1 MSETLCPAGNHC
13 YGPPVLG
20 NLRRVPL
27 AILLVAAVILGAAG
41 CGTSGDRG
49 ADPIKSAGVLRV
61 GTEGVYSPFSYHD
74 PKTGELVGY
83 DVDVAKA
90 VGEKLGVRVEFVE
103 TPWDSIFAALEAD
116 RFDIVAN
123 QVTITA
129 EREGKYDLSQPY
141 TVGEGVIVTRANDD
155 SIKSLADVKGKTA
168 AENATSNW
176 SQVARD
182 AGARVESVEGF
193 TQAITLLNQG
203 RVDVVIN
210 DSIAVYAYLAET
222 GDKSVKIAAT
232 IGEKSEQ
239 GFAARKNSGY
249 LPELDRALSELRA
262 DGTLSEIS
270 QKYLKADAT
279 GAPADTPIRAAGV
292 LRVGTEGTY
301 APFSYH
307 DPATGELVGYDIDVA
322 KAVGEQLGVPV
333 QFVETPWDSIFA
345 ALEANRFDVV
355 ANQVTINPER
365 QAKSDLSQPYTVGE
379 GVIVTRADD
388 DSITSLD
395 DLKGKT
401 TAQSITSNWAQVARD
416 AGATVEGVEGFA
428 QAITLLNQ
436 GRIDATVND
445 SVAVYAY
452 LAETGD
458 TSVKIAA
465 QTGQT
470 SDQGFAARKNSG
482 LLPELNGALDE
493 LRADG
498 RLTAISE
505 KYLKADATG
514 AAPEAAGQQ
523 PPGSQ
528 QEPPQVRSAFQL
540 VLDNLWPLAKAA
552 LTMTIPLT
560 IISFVI
566 GLVIAL
572 AVALA
577 RLSSNVV
584 LSNVAR
590 FYISII
596 RGTPLLVQLF
606 IVFYALPEFGV
617 KIDPFPAA
625 VIAFSLNVGGYAA
638 EIIRSAIQS
647 VPKGQW
653 EAAETIGYNYTG
665 ALRRIIL
672 PQATRVAVPPLS
684 NTLIS
689 LVKDTSLASTILVT
703 ELLRQ
708 AQIVAAPTFE
718 FFALYGTAAIYY
730 WVICLVLSFGQAR
743 VEHRLER
750 YVAR

>member
-1 MSETLCPAGNHC
+1 
-13 YGPPVLG
+13 
-20 NLRRVPL
+20 
-27 AILLVAAVILGAAG
+27 
-41 CGTSGDRG
+41 
-49 ADPIKSAGVLRV
+49 
-61 GTEGVYSPFSYHD
+61 
-74 PKTGELVGY
+74 
-83 DVDVAKA
+83 
-90 VGEKLGVRVEFVE
+90 
-103 TPWDSIFAALEAD
+103 
-116 RFDIVAN
+116 
-123 QVTITA
+123 
-129 EREGKYDLSQPY
+129 
-141 TVGEGVIVTRANDD
+141 
-155 SIKSLADVKGKTA
+155 
-168 AENATSNW
+168 
-176 SQVARD
+176 
-182 AGARVESVEGF
+182 
-193 TQAITLLNQG
+193 
-203 RVDVVIN
+203 
-210 DSIAVYAYLAET
+210 
-222 GDKSVKIAAT
+222 
-232 IGEKSEQ
+232 
-239 GFAARKNSGY
+239 
-249 LPELDRALSELRA
+249 
-262 DGTLSEIS
+262 
-270 QKYLKADAT
+270 
-279 GAPADTPIRAAGV
+279 
-292 LRVGTEGTY
+292 
-301 APFSYH
+301 
-307 DPATGELVGYDIDVA
+307 
-322 KAVGEQLGVPV
+322 
-333 QFVETPWDSIFA
+333 
-345 ALEANRFDVV
+345 
-355 ANQVTINPER
+355 
-365 QAKSDLSQPYTVGE
+365 
-379 GVIVTRADD
+379 
-388 DSITSLD
+388 
-395 DLKGKT
+395 
-401 TAQSITSNWAQVARD
+401 
-416 AGATVEGVEGFA
+416 VEGFA

-445 SVAVYAY
+445 SIAVYAY

-458 TSVKIAA
+458 QTVKIAA
-465 QTGQT
+465 QTGEK
-470 SDQGFAARKNSG
+470 SDQGFAARKSSG
-482 LLPELNGALDE
+482 YLPELNGALDQ
-493 LRADG
+493 LRSEGKLAE
-498 RLTAISE
+498 ISE

-514 AAPEAAGQQ
+514 APQGGQNAQAGTEGQD
-523 PPGSQ
+523 
-528 QEPPQVRSAFQL
+528 PPQVRSAFQL

-560 IISFVI
+560 IISFVV

-606 IVFYALPEFGV
+606 IVFFALPEFGV

-653 EAAETIGYNYTG
+653 EAAETIGLNYTG

-730 WVICLVLSFGQAR
+730 WVICLVLSFGQSR

>member
-1 MSETLCPAGNHC
+1 VSETLCAWGNRC
-13 YGPPVLG
+13 YGPPVFG
-20 NLRRVPL
+20 NPRRVLL
-27 AILLVAAVILGAAG
+27 AIVAVAAVILGAVG
-41 CGTSGDRG
+41 CGSAGERP
-49 ADPIKSAGVLRV
+49 ADPVRSAGVLRV
-61 GTEGVYSPFSYHD
+61 GTEGVYAPFSYHD
-74 PKTGELVGY
+74 PATGDLVGY

-123 QVTITA
+123 QVTI
-129 EREGKYDLSQPY
+129 
-141 TVGEGVIVTRANDD
+141 
-155 SIKSLADVKGKTA
+155 
-168 AENATSNW
+168 
-176 SQVARD
+176 
-182 AGARVESVEGF
+182 
-193 TQAITLLNQG
+193 
-203 RVDVVIN
+203 
-210 DSIAVYAYLAET
+210 
-222 GDKSVKIAAT
+222 
-232 IGEKSEQ
+232 
-239 GFAARKNSGY
+239 
-249 LPELDRALSELRA
+249 
-262 DGTLSEIS
+262 
-270 QKYLKADAT
+270 
-279 GAPADTPIRAAGV
+279 
-292 LRVGTEGTY
+292 
-301 APFSYH
+301 
-307 DPATGELVGYDIDVA
+307 
-322 KAVGEQLGVPV
+322 
-333 QFVETPWDSIFA
+333 
-345 ALEANRFDVV
+345 
-355 ANQVTINPER
+355 NPER
-365 QAKSDLSQPYTVGE
+365 KAKYDLSQPYTVGE

-388 DSITSLD
+388 DSIKTLAD
-395 DLKGKT
+395 IWGKT
-401 TAQSITSNWAQVARD
+401 AAENATSNWSQIAKD
-416 AGATVEGVEGFA
+416 AGAKVEAVEGFT
-428 QAITLLNQ
+428 QAITLLTQ
-436 GRIDATVND
+436 GRVDVVVND
-445 SVAVYAY
+445 SIAVYAY

-458 TSVKIAA
+458 TSVKIAG
-465 QTGQT
+465 TVGEK
-470 SDQGFAARKNSG
+470 SEQGFAARKDSG
-482 LLPELNGALDE
+482 LLPELNGALDD

-498 RLTAISE
+498 TLTAISE

-514 AAPEAAGQQ
+514 ATPAATGQQ
-523 PPGSQ
+523 PP
-528 QEPPQVRSAFQL
+528 VRSTVQL

-560 IISFVI
+560 LISFVI

-584 LSNVAR
+584 LSNAAR

-617 KIDPFPAA
+617 RIDPFPAA

-638 EIIRSAIQS
+638 EIIRSAILS

-653 EAAETIGYNYTG
+653 EAAETIGYHYAG

-730 WVICLVLSFGQAR
+730 WVICLALSFGQAR
-743 VEHRLER
+743 AEHRLER